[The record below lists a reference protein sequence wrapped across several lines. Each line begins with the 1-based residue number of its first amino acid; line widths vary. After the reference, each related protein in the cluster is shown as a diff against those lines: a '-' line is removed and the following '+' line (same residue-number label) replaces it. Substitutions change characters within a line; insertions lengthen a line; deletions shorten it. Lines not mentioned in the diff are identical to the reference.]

1 MGIIVGKKPIVENG
15 LIFYI
20 DAGDKN
26 SHPRSGTT
34 WYDIMG
40 YSNVTLDADCT
51 WSALHGGCIDFDGNS
66 NGGTFTHPNLGTD
79 SWTIE
84 VWVAP
89 SDNFY
94 DWITFLCATRGFN
107 GYNLGT
113 DGGRDLVYHDMG
125 PEGNSRKLE
134 ADEATPASGMHLH
147 TYTRDSDNSGAMVG
161 YVDAT
166 QVDTG
171 ASTIDISAPEG
182 YIGRLNNGAED
193 LNGRIACIRMYK
205 GVALSQAQVTQNF
218 NAQRE
223 RFGL

>member
-1 MGIIVGKKPIVENG
+1 MSADILVVYKKNFEAVHDRS
-15 LIFYI
+15 I
-20 DAGDKN
+20 DSIEKVLQKFVNEQGVRVDMTAREKVR
-26 SHPRSGTT
+26 RS
-34 WYDIMG
+34 
-40 YSNVTLDADCT
+40 
-51 WSALHGGCIDFDGNS
+51 DF
-66 NGGTFTHPNLGTD
+66 
-79 SWTIE
+79 I
-84 VWVAP
+84 
-89 SDNFY
+89 
-94 DWITFLCATRGFN
+94 
-107 GYNLGT
+107 
-113 DGGRDLVYHDMG
+113 GRDLVYYDQG
-125 PEGNSRKLE
+125 PQGGGRKLE
-134 ADEATPASGMHLH
+134 ANLVSPTSGMHLH